1 MNRRIVGVLV
11 AVLTLGLFFAVL
23 HFGGL
28 AKSLESYYV
37 SEDEWADIINSRE
50 EDTEFSF
57 SHLKFNGY
65 SLNIAGDRAYYSIT
79 ENARDLNP
87 VVSLSGGY
95 DFAIKGE
102 QISLQNIENNIH
114 QEIMIYNKKSYRKL
128 ELVSTTLPIVNIV
141 FDTNDGSAPSTREN
155 EPFRMTVFDNRAKA
169 INRVTTTDGQAHR
182 RGNVSFGAD
191 KPNITVKLTQESV
204 GENTRS
210 NPQRLLGMPE
220 SDSWILSGMYYD
232 YEKVRDAFAAIM
244 WQKINQN
251 SFDVSNSFDFRY
263 VEVIMNGNYSGLYL
277 LGSKPS
283 PVAITSKTP
292 DDSHPDIMYKI
303 EDMDDIGSFVTNQ
316 TESLMNYKQETK
328 TNDNLARETLRNYWS
343 AILGDDISA
352 IESVTDMKNA
362 VDFHLFVNFSQNADI
377 PRAGI
382 TGYKNA
388 YISFKWDGEKYRA
401 IFTPW
406 DFDIALGSNSL
417 WNNYYDIKPE
427 DNYILQLDSIAA
439 LRRNG
444 SNEGDKLVRER
455 YWKLRQGVL
464 SESKI
469 DEIIDKLQL
478 DIYNSGAFRRNQE
491 RWENSNHNDPNVRLD
506 DFRTHIHQ
514 RLAYL
519 DSYYSSD
526 EYLNEPYQE
535 IPNYITEYLNTGT
548 LLSPDDPN
556 YETKQEDIIEEP
568 VEDYYIYDY
577 GTPEPVLW

>member
-11 AVLTLGLFFAVL
+11 AVLTLGLFLVVL

-65 SLNIAGDRAYYSIT
+65 SLNIADDRAYYSIT

-128 ELVSTTLPIVNIV
+128 ELVSTTLPIVNID

-155 EPFRMTVFDNRAKA
+155 EPFRMTVFDNRAKT

-191 KPNITVKLTQESV
+191 KPNITMKLTQESV

-382 TGYKNA
+382 SGYKNA

-556 YETKQEDIIEEP
+556 YETKQEDIVEE
-568 VEDYYIYDY
+568 VELYEEN
-577 GTPEPVLW
+577 PEEFLFW

>member
-11 AVLTLGLFFAVL
+11 AALTLGLFFAVL

-28 AKSLESYYV
+28 AKSLDKYYV
-37 SEDEWADIINSRE
+37 SDDEWVSIIGSRQ
-50 EDTEFSF
+50 EDSEFSL

-65 SLNIAGDRAYYSIT
+65 NLNVAGNKAYYSIS
-79 ENARDLNP
+79 ENDRDLNP
-87 VVSLSGGY
+87 IVSLSGGY
-95 DFAIKGE
+95 GFAIKGE
-102 QISLQNIENNIH
+102 KISLQNVENNIH
-114 QEIMIYNKKSYRKL
+114 QDILIYDKKSYRKL
-128 ELVSTTLPIVNIV
+128 ELVSTTLPIVNID
-141 FDTNDGSAPSTREN
+141 FDTSDGNAPATREDEN
-155 EPFRMTVFDNRAKA
+155 FRMTVFDNRAKS
-169 INRVTTTDGQAHR
+169 INRVTTTDGRGHR
-182 RGNVSFGAD
+182 RGNASFGVE
-191 KPNITVKLTQESV
+191 KPNMTLKLTQESV

-210 NPQRLLGMPE
+210 NPKSLLGMPE

-251 SFDVSNSFDFRY
+251 SFNVSNSFEFRY

-283 PVAITSKTP
+283 PVAITSLP
-292 DDSHPDIMYKI
+292 SDEAHPDIMYKI
-303 EDMDDIGSFVTNQ
+303 EDIDDIGSFVTNQ
-316 TESLMNYKQETK
+316 TESLKNYKQETK
-328 TNDNLARETLRNYWS
+328 ANDNIAREALRSYWT
-343 AILGDDISA
+343 AILGDDTKA

-377 PRAGI
+377 PRTGI
-382 TGYKNA
+382 SGYKNA

-406 DFDIALGSNSL
+406 DFDIALGT
-417 WNNYYDIKPE
+417 NNLLGAYYDIKPD
-427 DNYILQLDSIAA
+427 DNYILQLDSISA

-444 SNEGDKLVRER
+444 SNEGDILVRER
-455 YWKLRQGVL
+455 YWKLRQGAL
-464 SESKI
+464 SGTKI
-469 DEIIDKLQL
+469 DEVIDNLQL

-491 RWENSNHNDPNVRLD
+491 RWENSNHGDPNVKLD

-519 DSYYSSD
+519 DTYYGSD

-556 YETKQEDIIEEP
+556 YKTKQEDIIEE
-568 VEDYYIYDY
+568 VELYEEN
-577 GTPEPVLW
+577 PEEFLFW

>member
-11 AVLTLGLFFAVL
+11 AVLTLGLFFVVL

-65 SLNIAGDRAYYSIT
+65 SLNIADDRAYYSIT

-102 QISLQNIENNIH
+102 PISLQNIENNIH

-141 FDTNDGSAPSTREN
+141 FDTNDGNAPSTREN
-155 EPFRMTVFDNRAKA
+155 EPFRMTVFDNRAKT

-182 RGNVSFGAD
+182 RGNVSFSAD
-191 KPNITVKLTQESV
+191 KPNITMKLTQESV

-232 YEKVRDAFAAIM
+232 YEKVRDAFSAIM

-251 SFDVSNSFDFRY
+251 SFDVPNSFDFRY

-283 PVAITSKTP
+283 PVTITSKTP

-343 AILGDDISA
+343 AILGDDI
-352 IESVTDMKNA
+352 M
-362 VDFHLFVNFSQNADI
+362 
-377 PRAGI
+377 
-382 TGYKNA
+382 
-388 YISFKWDGEKYRA
+388 EK
-401 IFTPW
+401 
-406 DFDIALGSNSL
+406 
-417 WNNYYDIKPE
+417 
-427 DNYILQLDSIAA
+427 
-439 LRRNG
+439 
-444 SNEGDKLVRER
+444 
-455 YWKLRQGVL
+455 
-464 SESKI
+464 
-469 DEIIDKLQL
+469 
-478 DIYNSGAFRRNQE
+478 
-491 RWENSNHNDPNVRLD
+491 
-506 DFRTHIHQ
+506 
-514 RLAYL
+514 
-519 DSYYSSD
+519 
-526 EYLNEPYQE
+526 
-535 IPNYITEYLNTGT
+535 
-548 LLSPDDPN
+548 LLPLYP
-556 YETKQEDIIEEP
+556 
-568 VEDYYIYDY
+568 
-577 GTPEPVLW
+577 